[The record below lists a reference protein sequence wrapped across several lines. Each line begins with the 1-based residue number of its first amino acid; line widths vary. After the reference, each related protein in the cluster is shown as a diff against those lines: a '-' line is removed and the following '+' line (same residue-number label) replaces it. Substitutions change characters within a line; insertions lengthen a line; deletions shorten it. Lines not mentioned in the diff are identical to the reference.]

1 MRAFLRTGGLAHGEA
16 DEAAQAATAAERGGG
31 ESATGGGNAAD
42 EERTAVVGFFE
53 AADGVEE
60 DEYEEFAEA
69 AAAMHLRADVRFGVA
84 LGADLA
90 AEARSTAPLRLSLF
104 L

>member
-1 MRAFLRTGGLAHGEA
+1 MRAFLRTGGLARGDA
-16 DEAAQAATAAERGGG
+16 DEAAQAAAGRDGEGG
-31 ESATGGGNAAD
+31 AGGAAD

-90 AEARSTAPLRLSLF
+90 AEARSAAPLPLSLF